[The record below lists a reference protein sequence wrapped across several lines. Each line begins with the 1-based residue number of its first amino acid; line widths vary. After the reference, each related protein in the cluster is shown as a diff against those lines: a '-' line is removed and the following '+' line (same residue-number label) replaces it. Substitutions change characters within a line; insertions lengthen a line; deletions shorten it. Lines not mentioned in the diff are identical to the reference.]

1 MSDNTTLPE
10 FLQFLD
16 PAASTFFRET
26 GVNLVSYIEEMITA
40 KHDSRL
46 AVLEDKF
53 KLTLDIA
60 LGLPEDDDVLVG
72 PDGSRMIPEI
82 VPDSTDPRQQAV
94 YDAWIDLDTAVAQM
108 YDEITE
114 RIFWDAVS
122 LGMNIAQWVSNKAAP
137 AGKKQKPPRR
147 H

>member
-1 MSDNTTLPE
+1 MSDHTTLPE

-60 LGLPEDDDVLVG
+60 LGLPEDDVVA
-72 PDGSRMIPEI
+72 
-82 VPDSTDPRQQAV
+82 PDSTDDPRQQAV
-94 YDAWIDLDTAVAQM
+94 FDAWIDLDTAVAQM

-137 AGKKQKPPRR
+137 AGKKQKPHLR

>member
-60 LGLPEDDDVLVG
+60 LGLPEDDVVA
-72 PDGSRMIPEI
+72 
-82 VPDSTDPRQQAV
+82 PDSTDDPRQQAV
-94 YDAWIDLDTAVAQM
+94 FDAWIDLDTAVAQM